1 MNYNCR
7 EYFFKPD
14 RNTYTKMSLR
24 HTNLNDLD
32 YLICNIIIQQV
43 AYFDVA
49 IKDILR
55 VSKQTAI
62 KCKNQMFR
70 MSSTIFIIPV
80 HLSSKS

>member
-1 MNYNCR
+1 
-7 EYFFKPD
+7 
-14 RNTYTKMSLR
+14 MSLP
-24 HTNLNDLD
+24 HTSLNDLD
-32 YLICNIIIQQV
+32 YLICNIITQQL

-55 VSKQTAI
+55 ESKQTDI

-80 HLSSKS
+80 NLSSKN